1 MMTETVLCSP
11 LLCAQCVYFETRPAD
26 RERRKGIWLQDG
38 IVMRFWELPGM

>member
-11 LLCAQCVYFETRPAD
+11 LLCAQCVHFETRPAGK
-26 RERRKGIWLQDG
+26 ERRNGIWLQDG